1 MKTRILFVDDEP
13 KVLQGL
19 KRMLH
24 SMRSEWDMTFAISA
38 QEALNVLS
46 QQPYDVIV
54 SDMRMPGVDGAQ
66 LLTEVKR
73 CYPRMVRLIL
83 SGESAEQ
90 CILRSVGPSH
100 QFLSKPCDP
109 EMLKETIVRA
119 RTLSTLLDEGPVKEL
134 VAQITS
140 VPSLPTLY
148 IELLELLKSPDATI
162 KEAGAIIEKDIAMTA
177 KILQLVNSAYFGI
190 PRKVSSVVQ
199 AVSFLGLE
207 TVKTLV
213 LSVEVFSQFDLS
225 KLPNFSVDG
234 LWRHS
239 VGTATYARKIAQ
251 AENLDRKVTDT
262 AFMVGMLHDVGKLV
276 LAANLPEQ
284 FGRTI
289 DLAND
294 RGISHAQAERDVYG
308 TTHAEVGAYLLGLWG
323 FPILVAESV
332 AYHHLPQVV
341 RSTEGGTSPA
351 AYTAD
356 ETVMVNAI
364 RAANIFEHQ
373 DHPTAIIG
381 ALEPIEEQYLATCGM
396 ADRFPVWREK
406 CVSPT
411 EKEQLN
417 DVVA

>member
-24 SMRSEWDMTFAISA
+24 RVRSEWDMTFALSA
-38 QEALNVLS
+38 QEALDVLT

-66 LLTEVKR
+66 LLAEVKR
-73 CYPRMVRLIL
+73 RYPRMVRLIL
-83 SGESAEQ
+83 SGESEEK

-119 RTLSTLLDEGPVKEL
+119 RTLCALLDEGPVKEL
-134 VAQITS
+134 VAQITT
-140 VPSLPTLY
+140 VPSLPALY

-162 KEAGAIIEKDIAMTA
+162 KQVGAIIEKDIGMTA

-190 PRKVSSVVQ
+190 PRQVSSTVQ

-213 LSVEVFSQFDLS
+213 LSVQVFSQFDQS

-239 VGTATYARKIAQ
+239 VRTATYVRKIAQ
-251 AENLDRKVTDT
+251 AENFDRKVTDT
-262 AFMVGMLHDVGKLV
+262 AFMVGMLHDVG
-276 LAANLPEQ
+276 NQ
-284 FGRTI
+284 FLHRP
-289 DLAND
+289 
-294 RGISHAQAERDVYG
+294 S
-308 TTHAEVGAYLLGLWG
+308 
-323 FPILVAESV
+323 
-332 AYHHLPQVV
+332 
-341 RSTEGGTSPA
+341 
-351 AYTAD
+351 
-356 ETVMVNAI
+356 
-364 RAANIFEHQ
+364 
-373 DHPTAIIG
+373 
-381 ALEPIEEQYLATCGM
+381 
-396 ADRFPVWREK
+396 
-406 CVSPT
+406 
-411 EKEQLN
+411 
-417 DVVA
+417 